1 MVVWIEASSWSP
13 ALCCRPAAKAD
24 MSLTAVLQALTPK
37 AVAQQTLGKKD
48 QVNKVVYTEEGNG
61 KVSASADFLI

>member
-1 MVVWIEASSWSP
+1 M
-13 ALCCRPAAKAD
+13 
-24 MSLTAVLQALTPK
+24 LQALTPK